1 MKNWNIYDLAE
12 IIAASIQGTLT
23 EGQGEMLEQWLSEA
37 PERQQLLD
45 EFSHY
50 TFLENK
56 LIAERL
62 CGKDIAY
69 RSFLRRRQ
77 VYKTHRR
84 RVLWIRRV
92 AAALVL
98 GLGISGFF
106 LFLKDNQPA
115 QNTVVP
121 LAAKMTLE
129 PGHRQAVLK
138 MADGER
144 IELGSIGEDTLLTRP
159 GFVARLDASR
169 SVFYSEKAVAGTT
182 MDYHT
187 IQVPRGGEYRL
198 ELADGSVVWLNS
210 DSELKFPPA
219 FNNKQRKVFLKGEAF
234 FDVARNPSLP
244 FVVEIGGM
252 EVKVLGTR
260 FNVNAYR
267 EDGVFQTTL
276 VDGKVEVRDLQNNRR
291 VVLVPDQQA
300 RLKDGQLFVHPV
312 DASVYTAW
320 IEGKF
325 YFESESLLEIVA
337 QLERWYDVEFFFTR
351 EELKYYE
358 FTGVIRRDYAA
369 ERILDIIAKTTNVKF
384 DIKGRTIMVR

>member
-1 MKNWNIYDLAE
+1 MKEWNIYDLAE
-12 IIAASIQGTLT
+12 IIAASIQGTST
-23 EGQGEMLEQWLSEA
+23 DGQREMLEQWLGEA

-62 CGKDIAY
+62 CGKDRAY
-69 RSFLRRRQ
+69 QLFLQRRQ

-84 RVLWIRRV
+84 RILRTGGV
-92 AAALVL
+92 AATLIL
-98 GLGISGFF
+98 GLGISGLF
-106 LFLKDNQPA
+106 LFQKDNKPKQD
-115 QNTVVP
+115 TVVS
-121 LAAKMTLE
+121 LAAKKTLE
-129 PGHRQAVLK
+129 PGRPQAVLK
-138 MADGER
+138 MVDGER
-144 IELGSIGEDTLLTRP
+144 IELGSIGQDTLLTRP
-159 GFVARLDASR
+159 GFAVRLDASR
-169 SVFYSEKAVAGTT
+169 SVFYSEKAEVGATT
-182 MDYHT
+182 DYNT
-187 IQVPRGGEYRL
+187 LRVPRGGEYRL

-219 FNNKQRKVFLKGEAF
+219 FNEKQRKVFLKGEAF
-234 FDVARNPSLP
+234 FDVARNPSVP

-276 VDGKVEVRDLQNNRR
+276 VEGKVEVRDLQNDRQ
-291 VVLVPDQQA
+291 VVLLPDQQA
-300 RLKDGQLFVHPV
+300 CLKDGQLFVHPV
-312 DASVYTAW
+312 DASVYMAW

-351 EELKYYE
+351 EELKHYE

-369 ERILDIIAKTTNVKF
+369 DRILDIIAKTTNVKF
-384 DIKGRTIMVR
+384 DIQGRMITVR